1 MVTARACVLT
11 PVILLILAVSPPI
24 ASAQLYRY
32 GVLVEGAAVWVPRND
47 VRIPPDTGTEFS
59 VTDLIGNEASP
70 ATRVELT
77 FDINERHGFRLTYA
91 PLQVNGSGVPATE
104 IVFDDGTFEPGVPT
118 DANYKF
124 SSYRAT
130 YRYSFFRGDRWTWR
144 VGATAFVRDARIR
157 LEQPDVSAEYTDLG
171 FVPLAHLD
179 AEVRLS
185 SQWRLVFDAD
195 GSAAPQ
201 GRAFDVSAK
210 AVWSPTP
217 RLEIGGGY
225 RTIEG
230 GADVDEVYNFAWLQF
245 AVASVAIRF

>member
-11 PVILLILAVSPPI
+11 AVILLILAVSPPI
-24 ASAQLYRY
+24 ASAQLYWY
-32 GVLVEGAAVWVPRND
+32 GVLVEGAAVWVPHND

-77 FDINERHGFRLTYA
+77 FGHQRAPWIPAHLCAAAGERLGRAGHGDRVRRWHVRA
-91 PLQVNGSGVPATE
+91 WRADGRELQVQLLSG
-104 IVFDDGTFEPGVPT
+104 
-118 DANYKF
+118 
-124 SSYRAT
+124 T

-144 VGATAFVRDARIR
+144 IGATAFVRDARIR

-185 SQWRLVFDAD
+185 RQWRLVFDAD

>member
-1 MVTARACVLT
+1 MRLGALVLASVTFVTMVAVQ
-11 PVILLILAVSPPI
+11 PV
-24 ASAQLYRY
+24 SAQPYRY
-32 GVLVEGAAVWVPRND
+32 GVLFEGAAVWVPRND

-59 VTDLIGNEASP
+59 ITDLIGNEASP

-77 FDINERHGFRLTYA
+77 FDINDRHGFRLTYA
-91 PLQVNGSGVPATE
+91 PLQVNGSGVPATA
-104 IVFDDGTFEPGVPT
+104 IVFDDGSFEPGVPT

-157 LEQPDVSAEYTDLG
+157 LEQPGVSAEYTDLG
-171 FVPLAHLD
+171 VVPLAHLD

-185 SQWRLVFDAD
+185 RQWRLVFDAD

-217 RLEIGGGY
+217 RFDIGGGY